1 MTRKNRKMV
10 FFQNRVG
17 NEGRGG
23 KSLESHSGLNQ
34 NIAAP
39 LPFRMEKEKK
49 SILSLIRLYFPRKTE
64 MGKNYSFRFFWGRK
78 TCFLTL
84 IYLRSREDGT
94 ICPENKLIATFFCGE
109 MGVVP
114 RKKLVESFRNGRRR
128 RGMRSL
134 SRLFA
139 PTCFSP
145 LGVCPRRRRR
155 IP

>member
-1 MTRKNRKMV
+1 MV

-39 LPFRMEKEKK
+39 LPFRMEKRNEKYFVSHPTLFSPQNRNGK
-49 SILSLIRLYFPRKTE
+49 KLQFSL
-64 MGKNYSFRFFWGRK
+64 FWGRK

-128 RGMRSL
+128 RGMRSP

-139 PTCFSP
+139 PTCFFP
-145 LGVCPRRRRR
+145 LSEEEEEDTVSGGRAK
-155 IP
+155 